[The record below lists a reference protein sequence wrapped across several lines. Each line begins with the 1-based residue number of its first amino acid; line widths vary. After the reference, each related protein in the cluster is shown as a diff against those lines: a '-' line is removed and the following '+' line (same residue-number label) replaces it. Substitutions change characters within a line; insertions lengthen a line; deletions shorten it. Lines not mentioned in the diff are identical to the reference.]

1 MDLKSN
7 IILISG
13 PTASGKTDFAVKLAN
28 KINGEIVNA
37 DSMQVYKELKILTAR
52 PSIKKQKKIKHHLY
66 GFQPVKKKFST
77 GLWLK
82 LAIKEIKN
90 IQKKNK
96 IPIVVGGTGL
106 YFKALTDGLAKI
118 PNIPLKT
125 RLKIRNIHKKIGQK
139 NFYKKLI
146 KIDSHSKNR
155 INPNDTQR
163 MIRAYEIKKYTKTSL
178 FEWFKKTKPIFKKE
192 KFIKI
197 YIDFPRVQLINR
209 ISRRVEEMIKMGAI
223 SEVKTYLKLK
233 VRKENS
239 SNKVIG
245 VQEIS
250 ELIKKKIN
258 LDQAKE
264 RISIK
269 SRQYAKRQSTWARR
283 YMSDWNKI
291 DLNNV
296 NISNLK
302 KFFYNYLL

>member
-13 PTASGKTDFAVKLAN
+13 PTASGKTDFAVKLAK
-28 KINGEIVNA
+28 KINGEIINA
-37 DSMQVYKELKILTAR
+37 DSMQVYKELQILTAR
-52 PSIKKQKKIKHHLY
+52 PSLKKQKKIKHHLY

-125 RLKIRNIHKKIGQK
+125 RLQIRNIHKTIGQK

-178 FEWFKKTKPIFKKE
+178 FEWFKKTKPIFKKD

-291 DLNNV
+291 DLNNL
-296 NISNLK
+296 NISNIK
-302 KFFYNYLL
+302 KFF